1 MSRCERFET
10 EGILL
15 LERGQPLEDH
25 FSSCP
30 DCRAARAA
38 HERLREGLAGLGEGE
53 QPPAGWQARV
63 WDRIEQRRERRRWRS
78 WWIAVPAGLAA
89 SLAAFL
95 LLRTPEPP
103 PAFLQARIEAGSVVY
118 RGGEAKAGD
127 FLRLTAST
135 GGARYAELRVYRN
148 DAELVLSCST
158 KSPCSR
164 KDTELKATLLLDG
177 PGRYQPLLLLSKKPI
192 PEGSAGLDADTGA
205 ALAAGAD
212 VKLGPETVVR

>member
-1 MSRCERFET
+1 MSRCDRFET
-10 EGILL
+10 EGVLL
-15 LERGQPLEDH
+15 LERGQPLEEH

-30 DCRAARAA
+30 DCLAARIA

-63 WDRIEQRRERRRWRS
+63 WQRIEQRRERRRWRS
-78 WWIAVPAGLAA
+78 WWIALPAGLAA

-95 LLRTPEPP
+95 LLRTPAPP
-103 PAFLQARIEAGSVVY
+103 PAFLQAKIEAGSVVY

-135 GGARYAELRVYRN
+135 GGARHAELRVYRN

-158 KSPCSR
+158 ESPCSR
-164 KDTELKATLLLDG
+164 NGTELKATLLLEG
-177 PGRYQPLLLLSKKPI
+177 PGRYQPLLLLSEKPI
-192 PEGSAGLDADTGA
+192 PKGSAGLDADTGA

-212 VKLGPETVVR
+212 VRLGPETAVH